1 MLKLQNILQY
11 LSVGRD
17 SGMIFLL
24 PGHIVLMNLTSK
36 KFQFTMDIPNNTL
49 EFLDLKHKF
58 DKNSKQISVEAF
70 AKDTNSFTYVLPSTC
85 FRKNNIERIPQGV
98 ALRLRR
104 T

>member
-49 EFLDLKHKF
+49 EFLDLKHK
-58 DKNSKQISVEAF
+58 
-70 AKDTNSFTYVLPSTC
+70 
-85 FRKNNIERIPQGV
+85 
-98 ALRLRR
+98 
-104 T
+104 